1 MQRTLKH
8 TKQKY
13 KTKKQKKNCWD
24 DTKRKHRNEGWER
37 GEFKL
42 KQKLEIIKEIIII
55 ITIII
60 PPTKSQK
67 TNSTNKKKERELNDK
82 LNAAKKE
89 E

>member
-1 MQRTLKH
+1 MI
-8 TKQKY
+8 
-13 KTKKQKKNCWD
+13 
-24 DTKRKHRNEGWER
+24 KREEKESTENEMR
-37 GEFKL
+37 GKINL

-82 LNAAKKE
+82 LNAAKE
-89 E
+89 